1 METDNPL
8 YTLEDMRADQ
18 EAIDR
23 EMKELHEK
31 NKAVL
36 DQVEAL
42 VSPEAFQQIQEALSD
57 SEYTCEYQI
66 VGQPVGLAQDD
77 GYVLG
82 DVFVD
87 QTTNGGISGDEY
99 AGTICMPLTAG
110 SYFHFY
116 YAC

>member
-31 NKAVL
+31 KQAVL
-36 DQVEAL
+36 DQVQAL
-42 VSPEAFQQIQEALSD
+42 VSPEAFEQIKETLSD
-57 SEYTCEYQI
+57 SGYTHTFQI
-66 VGQPVGLAQDD
+66 VDQPVGNAQDD
-77 GYVLG
+77 GFVLG
-82 DVFVD
+82 EVFVD
-87 QTTNGGISGDEY
+87 QTTNGGFTGDEF
-99 AGTICMPLTAG
+99 AGTICMPLAVG
-110 SYFHFY
+110 KYFQFH

>member
-8 YTLEDMRADQ
+8 YTFEDMRADQ
-18 EAIDR
+18 EAIDS
-23 EMKELHEK
+23 EMNELHKK
-31 NKAVL
+31 NQAVL
-36 DQVEAL
+36 DQVQAI
-42 VSPEAFQQIQEALSD
+42 VSPEAFQQIAEALSD
-57 SEYTCEYQI
+57 SEYTCDYQI

-82 DVFVD
+82 DVFVN

-110 SYFHFY
+110 SYFQFY